1 VSRLH
6 AHWRLPKGEVGV
18 FIGLRTVVYPVSDM
32 AQAKAWYSDVFGC
45 SPYFDQPFYAGFAVG
60 GFEMGLIPDG
70 EPSAE
75 GAIAYWGVSD
85 AAAELKRLAQLRVV
99 IHEPLKDVG
108 GGVKVAAI
116 KDPFGNLIG
125 IIENPHFNL
134 QDVR

>member
-1 VSRLH
+1 
-6 AHWRLPKGEVGV
+6 
-18 FIGLRTVVYPVSDM
+18 
-32 AQAKAWYSDVFGC
+32 
-45 SPYFDQPFYAGFAVG
+45 
-60 GFEMGLIPDG
+60 
-70 EPSAE
+70 
-75 GAIAYWGVSD
+75 
-85 AAAELKRLAQLRVV
+85 V